1 MPAYS
6 SNFQKVHREAAMTS
20 ALHTPL
26 RIRRMSTKDDA
37 ERCARMMS
45 SSEPWITLQRDY
57 EKSLEILQK
66 PDREVYLAF
75 RRDELLGF
83 LILNMNG
90 PFAGY
95 IQSICV
101 EPAKRSTGIGA
112 ELMRFAEDRIF
123 RESPNVFLCCSSFN
137 PRSQRFYERLGYEVI
152 GELRNFIVAGQS
164 EILMRK
170 TSGTWNE
177 FGKR

>member
-6 SNFQKVHREAAMTS
+6 TNFQKVHCEAAMTS
-20 ALHTPL
+20 APHTPL
-26 RIRRMSTKDDA
+26 RIRRMATKDDA

-45 SSEPWITLQRDY
+45 SSEPWITLQRNYD
-57 EKSLEILQK
+57 KSLEILQK

-75 RRDELLGF
+75 RREELLGF

-101 EPAKRSTGIGA
+101 EPAKRSTGIGP

-170 TSGTWNE
+170 TSGSWNE
-177 FGKR
+177 FRKR

>member
-1 MPAYS
+1 
-6 SNFQKVHREAAMTS
+6 MTS
-20 ALHTPL
+20 PPHTAL
-26 RIRRMSTKDDA
+26 RIRRMCSKDDA

-57 EKSLEILQK
+57 DKSLDILQK

-83 LILNMNG
+83 LVLSMNG

-95 IQSICV
+95 VQSVCV
-101 EPAKRSTGIGA
+101 EPAKRSTGIGPQ
-112 ELMRFAEDRIF
+112 LMRFAEDRIF

-137 PRSQRFYERLGYEVI
+137 PRSQRFYERLGYEVV
-152 GELRNFIVAGQS
+152 GELRDFILGGAS

-170 TSGTWNE
+170 TAGPWND
-177 FGKR
+177 FLRS

>member
-1 MPAYS
+1 MA
-6 SNFQKVHREAAMTS
+6 S
-20 ALHTPL
+20 APHTPL
-26 RIRRMSTKDDA
+26 RIRRISTQDEV

-57 EKSLEILQK
+57 DKSLEILQK
-66 PDREVYLAF
+66 PDREVYLAY
-75 RRDELLGF
+75 RRDELEGF
-83 LILNMNG
+83 MILNMNG

-95 IQSICV
+95 VQSICV
-101 EPAKRSTGIGA
+101 EPDKRSSGIGPQ
-112 ELMRFAEDRIF
+112 LMHFAEERIF

-152 GELRNFIVAGQS
+152 GELRDFIVAGHS

-170 TSGTWNE
+170 TTGPWND
-177 FGKR
+177 FRKR

>member
-1 MPAYS
+1 
-6 SNFQKVHREAAMTS
+6 MTS
-20 ALHTPL
+20 SPHTPL
-26 RIRRMSTKDDA
+26 RIRRLSTKDDA

-57 EKSLEILQK
+57 DKSLEILQK
-66 PDREVYLAF
+66 PDREAYLAF

-83 LILNMNG
+83 LILNMSG

-101 EPAKRSTGIGA
+101 EPAKRSTGIGP

-123 RESPNVFLCCSSFN
+123 RGSPNVFLCCSSFN
-137 PRSQRFYERLGYEVI
+137 PRSQRFYEKLGYEVI
-152 GELRNFIVAGQS
+152 GELKDFILVGAS

-170 TSGTWNE
+170 TTRPWND
-177 FGKR
+177 FRKR

>member
-1 MPAYS
+1 
-6 SNFQKVHREAAMTS
+6 MTS
-20 ALHTPL
+20 ASHTPL
-26 RIRRMSTKDDA
+26 RIRRLSTKEDA
-37 ERCARMMS
+37 EHCARMIS
-45 SSEPWITLQRDY
+45 SSQPWITLQRDY
-57 EKSLEILQK
+57 ARSLEILQK

-90 PFAGY
+90 PFRGY

-101 EPAKRSTGIGA
+101 EPAKRSTRIGP

-123 RESPNVFLCCSSFN
+123 SESPNVFLCCSSFN

-152 GELRNFIVAGQS
+152 GELRDFILAGAS
-164 EILMRK
+164 EIPMRK
-170 TSGTWNE
+170 TAGPWND
-177 FGKR
+177 FHKP

>member
-1 MPAYS
+1 
-6 SNFQKVHREAAMTS
+6 MTS
-20 ALHTPL
+20 APYTPL
-26 RIRRMSTKDDA
+26 RIRRISTKDDA

-57 EKSLEILQK
+57 DKCLEVLQK
-66 PDREVYLAF
+66 PDREVYLAYC
-75 RRDELLGF
+75 RDELVGF

-101 EPAKRSTGIGA
+101 DPAKRSTGIGP
-112 ELMRFAEDRIF
+112 ELMRFAEERIF

-137 PRSQRFYERLGYEVI
+137 PRSQRFYERLGYKVI
-152 GELRNFIVAGQS
+152 GELKDFILVGAS

-170 TSGTWNE
+170 TMGPWNE
-177 FGKR
+177 FRKR